1 MFSSGGTDNA
11 PFAANCI
18 MFEGSLEA
26 RIRSICRGISSP
38 PRTIRTG
45 QVRSRFEF
53 PDRKFQFSNQP
64 VRFAKK
70 FLQQSPIVPK
80 SPLASAAETVP
91 DGLSNFAVVG
101 KNGAH
106 VVEFVCSRN
115 QSGLRVGTLEVPDIL
130 FFALPPRW
138 LRVRVR
144 IGTAIHNLRDA
155 APESPSHFFQQRRTA
170 AVFH

>member
-18 MFEGSLEA
+18 MFDGSLEA
-26 RIRSICRGISSP
+26 RIRSICRGICSP
-38 PRTIRTG
+38 PRTIRMG
-45 QVRSRFEF
+45 QVRSGFELS
-53 PDRKFQFSNQP
+53 DREFQLSNQP
-64 VRFAKK
+64 VRLAKK

-106 VVEFVCSRN
+106 VVEFVCSRD
-115 QSGLRVGTLEVPDIL
+115 QPGLRIGILQMSDIL

-138 LRVRVR
+138 LRIGIR
-144 IGTAIHNLRDA
+144 IRAAIHN
-155 APESPSHFFQQRRTA
+155 
-170 AVFH
+170 